1 MSARVDFIALLRRAL
16 APILLCAIAALSVPA
31 QGAGVAMVT
40 DLQGKASMTSEG
52 RSRDLTILAEL
63 DAGTVVQLGA
73 GGTLV
78 ALYLDTGDEYVFNG
92 PAAID
97 FRLGQPVVQ
106 SGAKPERRNLAL
118 GKGAR
123 DIRIKPVGIAQGA
136 MVMRSTRGDAHIQLQ
151 SLNRTRTLEAQ
162 PEFRWS
168 GPQND
173 LKYGFSL
180 DDETGRLVY
189 EAQVSATSLKL
200 PAGVQLKEGAPYTW
214 RVSAS
219 LPGGRR
225 YSSFAEFVIAP
236 ADVRAQAEALRPV
249 ASAPLSA
256 RIAYAAWLDQMDLL
270 DEARKYWKLAAA
282 ERPDDTRLKALAA
295 Q

>member
-1 MSARVDFIALLRRAL
+1 MLLA
-16 APILLCAIAALSVPA
+16 AIAALSVPA
-31 QGAGVAMVT
+31 QAAGVAMVT
-40 DLQGKASMTSEG
+40 DLQGKATAASEG

-63 DAGTVVQLGA
+63 DAGTVVQLASGA
-73 GGTLV
+73 ILV
-78 ALYLDTGDEYVFNG
+78 ALYLDTGDEYVFKG

-97 FRLGQPVVQ
+97 FKPGNPEARD
-106 SGAKPERRNLAL
+106 GAKPQRRNLAL
-118 GKGAR
+118 GKGAK

-136 MVMRSTRGDAHIQLQ
+136 MVMRSTRGDAHIQLL
-151 SLNRTRTLEAQ
+151 SLSRTRTLETQ

-168 GPQND
+168 APQPD

-180 DDETGRLVY
+180 DDDTGGLVH
-189 EAQVSATSLKL
+189 EAQVTATSIKL
-200 PAGVQLKEGAPYTW
+200 PAGVQLKEGVPYTW

-225 YSSFAEFVIAP
+225 YSSFAEFAIAS
-236 ADVRAQAEALRPV
+236 AELRAQAEALRPA
-249 ASAPLSA
+249 ASAPLSS
-256 RIAYAAWLDQMDLL
+256 RIAYAAWLEQMELL